1 MVIDR
6 KEVTA
11 QQLKGNV
18 CDTASTT
25 SSVSVTYKQYVSKPE
40 PCLSCLLLPAGYY
53 YSGGVWVEV
62 DIVGEQTHTK
72 NGESYRGGDSI
83 PRGQGRL
90 PVGRRNYN
98 SYHLLQE
105 QQPVLVERSHSDSA
119 ENNIPS

>member
-1 MVIDR
+1 MSQSR
-6 KEVTA
+6 
-11 QQLKGNV
+11 NPV
-18 CDTASTT
+18 CL
-25 SSVSVTYKQYVSKPE
+25 V
-40 PCLSCLLLPAGYY
+40 CFFLLAIITV
-53 YSGGVWVEV
+53 GGVWVEV